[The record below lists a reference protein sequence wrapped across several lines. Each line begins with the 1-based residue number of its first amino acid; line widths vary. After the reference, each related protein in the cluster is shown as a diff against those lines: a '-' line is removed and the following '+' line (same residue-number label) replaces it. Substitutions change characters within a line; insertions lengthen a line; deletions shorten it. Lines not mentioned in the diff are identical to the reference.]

1 MHGHNRTF
9 AVSLSAFLLMGC
21 ASSPPQQPA
30 RKSDSTASSIH
41 LSAHEMFFADMVA
54 VIAAMGGNNPNPG
67 YHAMTIKGCGPNAR
81 FLTGPQALDTRSSQ
95 TLQTATVSAPCPRIA
110 ALK

>member
-1 MHGHNRTF
+1 MWAPVRVTLL
-9 AVSLSAFLLMGC
+9 VCSLAMASC
-21 ASSPPQQPA
+21 ASVPTHHDA
-30 RKSDSTASSIH
+30 DGGLSTNGSTRTAV
-41 LSAHEMFFADMVA
+41 HESVFANLVA
-54 VIAAMGGNNPNPG
+54 VVAAMGGNNPNPG